1 MTSSLVVISGVL
13 LCFRHTCACLQLSH
27 PPPPPLPHS
36 QAFHT
41 WIDRTIREAARHV
54 GLDKVVSSKHLLSV
68 TSVAECRLIKANT
81 ANRKDVLK
89 QAGERI
95 FRAGKPGE
103 EKKPRRNPGRQ
114 MDSFTSWLLLLRP
127 SEHIFRSLVLIE
139 AVAQWKMEEWWK

>member
-1 MTSSLVVISGVL
+1 MFQTHV
-13 LCFRHTCACLQLSH
+13 CLSAAEPT
-27 PPPPPLPHS
+27 PPPPTPS

-41 WIDRTIREAARHV
+41 WIDRTIREPARHV
-54 GLDKVVSSKHLLSV
+54 GLDKVVSSEHLLSI

-103 EKKPRRNPGRQ
+103 EKKNP
-114 MDSFTSWLLLLRP
+114 
-127 SEHIFRSLVLIE
+127 
-139 AVAQWKMEEWWK
+139 EEIQEDKWIHSHLDYSY